1 MKIDSSAPT
10 FSSLLQRFFCER
22 LIDQQNVS
30 ERTVAAY
37 RDAFRLLLN
46 YLKEHHN
53 ITPSAVAL
61 ADLNAEMVSS
71 FLAHLEHH
79 RGNSIRTRNA
89 RLAALRSFLKYA
101 SALDPTSLST
111 IQRVLAIPMKR
122 FQRPVLGFLS
132 REEIGAILDAPD
144 TLTWSGRRDR
154 VLLNLIYN
162 TGARVSEIV
171 SLNVGDVR
179 LDTSAAA
186 VTIHGKGRKDRSV
199 PLWNKTAKAL
209 RVWLRQIP
217 QADDGPLFPAAR
229 GTRLSRSGVQQRL
242 ELAVRSARN
251 HCPSLSAKRVSPHTI
266 RHTTAMHLL
275 QSGVDMSVIAL
286 WLGHESLTTT
296 HMYLEADLTMKEEA
310 LGSLA
315 EPGGGVAR
323 YHPPEKLLQ
332 FLDSL

>member
-1 MKIDSSAPT
+1 MKISSSAPT
-10 FSSLLQRFFCER
+10 FSSLLQRYFCER
-22 LIDQQNVS
+22 LIDEQNVS
-30 ERTVAAY
+30 ARTVAAY
-37 RDAFRLLLN
+37 RDTFRLLLN

-53 ITPSAVAL
+53 IAPSAVAL
-61 ADLNAEMVSS
+61 ADLNAETVSS
-71 FLAHLEHH
+71 FLAHLEYH

-101 SALDPTSLST
+101 SAFDPTSLAT
-111 IQRVLAIPMKR
+111 IQRILAIPMKR

-154 VLLNLIYN
+154 VLLNLLYN
-162 TGARVSEIV
+162 TGARVSELV
-171 SLNVGDVR
+171 SMNASDVR

-186 VTIHGKGRKDRSV
+186 VTIHGKGRKDRCV

-217 QADDGPLFPAAR
+217 QPDGGPLFPAAR
-229 GTRLSRSGVQQRL
+229 GRRLSRSGVRQRL

-251 HCPSLSAKRVSPHTI
+251 QCPSLSTKNVSPHTI

-286 WLGHESLTTT
+286 WLGHESLATT
-296 HMYLEADLTMKEEA
+296 HMYIEADLTMKEEA

-315 EPGGGVAR
+315 EPGGGVTR

-332 FLDSL
+332 FLDAL